1 MPALKTEDITSVQT
15 SLSDKS
21 SEEKPSKLEISNWK
35 KVVSEFEKPSLFKS
49 LWQLITT
56 LGLYLLTW
64 TMIYL
69 NYSKSGPW
77 YLYIPLILFGAGL
90 TVRIFIIFHDCGHQS
105 FFKKQKYNKLFG
117 FITGTLAFTPFKHW
131 TWEHNVHHATVGDI
145 DRRGIGDVWTLM
157 VNEYLE
163 LPKLKRLSYRIWRH
177 PLFLFG
183 FAPVY
188 AFLIRERIPSP
199 GAKPGNRKAVIYT
212 NIAIL
217 LLMSLGCLAFGSFIF
232 LLFQLFIISIAAS
245 AGVWL
250 FYVQHQFEGVYWERH
265 EHWEYTSAA
274 LDGSSF
280 YQLPKVLQWFSGN
293 IGYHHLHH
301 LSTKIPNYHLEA
313 CHNSHPAFAEVTKLT
328 LFSSFRC
335 MNFRLWDETE
345 KALITW
351 KQFKRIR
358 DDREAALSAA

>member
-1 MPALKTEDITSVQT
+1 MPTSKSQNLSNGSIPSSHSKHED
-15 SLSDKS
+15 
-21 SEEKPSKLEISNWK
+21 KPSTIEISKWK
-35 KVVSEFEKPSLFKS
+35 KIVSEFEKPSVFKS
-49 LWQLITT
+49 MWQLVTT

-64 TMIYL
+64 FMIYL
-69 NYSKSGPW
+69 NHSNSGPW
-77 YLYIPLILFGAGL
+77 YWYVPLILVGAGL

-105 FFKKQKYNKLFG
+105 FFKKKKYNQWVG

-163 LPKLKRLSYRIWRH
+163 LPKLKRLGYRIWRH

-188 AFLIRERIPSP
+188 VFLIRERFPSP
-199 GAKPGNRKAVIYT
+199 NATPANRKAVICT
-212 NIAIL
+212 NVAL
-217 LLMSLGCLAFGSFIF
+217 LFAMILGCLLFGSFIF

-280 YQLPKVLQWFSGN
+280 YQLPKILQWFTGN
-293 IGYHHLHH
+293 IGFHHLHH
-301 LSTKIPNYHLEA
+301 LSTKIPNYYLEA
-313 CHNSHPAFAEVTKLT
+313 CHNSHPAFSEVTKLT
-328 LFSSFRC
+328 LFSSFKC
-335 MNFRLWDETE
+335 MNFRLWDESE

-351 KQFKRIR
+351 KQFKAIR
-358 DDREAALSAA
+358 GDREAALSAA

>member
-1 MPALKTEDITSVQT
+1 M
-15 SLSDKS
+15 
-21 SEEKPSKLEISNWK
+21 
-35 KVVSEFEKPSLFKS
+35 
-49 LWQLITT
+49 
-56 LGLYLLTW
+56 
-64 TMIYL
+64 
-69 NYSKSGPW
+69 
-77 YLYIPLILFGAGL
+77 
-90 TVRIFIIFHDCGHQS
+90 
-105 FFKKQKYNKLFG
+105 
-117 FITGTLAFTPFKHW
+117 
-131 TWEHNVHHATVGDI
+131 
-145 DRRGIGDVWTLM
+145 
-157 VNEYLE
+157 
-163 LPKLKRLSYRIWRH
+163 
-177 PLFLFG
+177 
-183 FAPVY
+183 
-188 AFLIRERIPSP
+188 IRERFPSP

-217 LLMSLGCLAFGSFIF
+217 LLMSLGCLIFGSFIF